1 MGGSVLL
8 LTKEVVRMTTAQLNK
23 LKDYRVNSGSQLA
36 LQVRLGVFR
45 LGVHKSTDVHKFKS
59 SK

>member
-1 MGGSVLL
+1 ML